1 MDFESILAF
10 LLKKEV
16 IITLVVI
23 FLLTVFLL
31 IKRKGKIKRLRKT
44 LADYE
49 IKYNS
54 IKSVP
59 LSFKLNKAVAL
70 AKVDESIIDTINEY
84 KDQFDHIHV
93 NLKEITSMLT
103 DMEDHIISGNLKKA
117 DLNAIDLSGMIE
129 RAFGEVNKLDTSLD
143 LSLQQEVMQRDKI
156 NQFKEQFREL
166 KNIINQNPEIFE
178 FTSEKINKDVKRIE
192 NAFSEFEELMY
203 VSDFNKANDVMVQLD
218 NDINDLKILLEDLP
232 ELLKMAKGIVPQLID
247 KVSQTY
253 SLCKQ
258 KGLYLQ
264 HLDVARNIELITETL
279 KQDLSQLRLGNTNE
293 VQKDLE
299 EYQTRLTQ
307 LINQIERE
315 DSAHNELY
323 ELKTAMFDLVDKTN
337 DTLDY
342 VGKLYVK
349 ASDRYGFENIEDTL
363 NEYQVKI
370 NELGKIK
377 SKLNKLVEENTV
389 PASTILISLKEFEQ
403 EITELSNKVNELRS
417 QLDSIRKD
425 EERAKKQL
433 LKLYLIVNEI
443 QVKIRKH
450 RLPEISDQYEGDL
463 RKANEYLKTLT
474 NLLNEDLLNNN
485 LLSSTLQEAIDFI
498 YLLYNNVN
506 NLVGMALMV
515 ENTIVFGN
523 KYRSTYPEVDSEL
536 IRAELNFRNGE
547 YTQALTIA
555 MNAIERLN
563 LEGYQQQIKE
573 NAISE

>member
-23 FLLTVFLL
+23 FLFTVFLL

-547 YTQALTIA
+547 YTQALSIA

>member
-1 MDFESILAF
+1 M
-10 LLKKEV
+10 
-16 IITLVVI
+16 
-23 FLLTVFLL
+23 
-31 IKRKGKIKRLRKT
+31 
-44 LADYE
+44 
-49 IKYNS
+49 
-54 IKSVP
+54 
-59 LSFKLNKAVAL
+59 
-70 AKVDESIIDTINEY
+70 AKVL
-84 KDQFDHIHV
+84 V
-93 NLKEITSMLT
+93 L
-103 DMEDHIISGNLKKA
+103 
-117 DLNAIDLSGMIE
+117 
-129 RAFGEVNKLDTSLD
+129 
-143 LSLQQEVMQRDKI
+143 
-156 NQFKEQFREL
+156 
-166 KNIINQNPEIFE
+166 
-178 FTSEKINKDVKRIE
+178 
-192 NAFSEFEELMY
+192 
-203 VSDFNKANDVMVQLD
+203 
-218 NDINDLKILLEDLP
+218 
-232 ELLKMAKGIVPQLID
+232 QLID

-264 HLDVARNIELITETL
+264 HLDVARNIEMITETL
-279 KQDLSQLRLGNTNE
+279 KQDLSQLRSGNTNE

-323 ELKTAMFDLVDKTN
+323 ELKTSMFDLVDKTN

-563 LEGYQQQIKE
+563 LEGYKQKIKE
-573 NAISE
+573 NAINK

>member
-23 FLLTVFLL
+23 FLFTVFLL

>member
-23 FLLTVFLL
+23 FLFTVFLL

-323 ELKTAMFDLVDKTN
+323 ELKTSMFDLVDKTN

-547 YTQALTIA
+547 YTQALSIA